1 MIAGAAPYLQSWL
14 QVQRAQLGVPGVQAA
29 VRVGR
34 RLVFST
40 ALGLADVASGEA
52 LRCEHVFRVASQS
65 KWVTA
70 TAVLALVEA
79 GRLRL
84 DDAPWGAGSRSWP
97 IAPPGSAR
105 SACAARWGTPA
116 RWCATDADADY
127 WVLEQPF
134 PHAQAVVDV
143 TAERGSVEGTDER
156 FGYSN
161 IGYALLGL
169 VIETVTGASF
179 AGHVQRE
186 VLDRLAVERTTPD
199 VSPDPDAGLLASGHA
214 ALLPGQSQRRVL
226 PATAATG
233 AMAPAVGLVSTAQD
247 MTSFAA
253 ASWTSPGLLSTAGQR
268 LQREPVL
275 GARDDQGHGYGL
287 GVELDTIRGR
297 ELVGHAGAWPGQISR
312 TFADPG
318 AQIALSVCTNAADG
332 PAEALARGL
341 LALVDL
347 ALAGAARHRAA
358 PPDQGE
364 DLARH
369 TGRFANLWQVVD
381 VALLGGR
388 LLLLQPSDPDPWARH
403 SELTLVDGV
412 LRSGRAPDFGSGSR
426 TLEQER
432 DEAGAVTSVRIGGIT
447 HQRIEAL
454 LARGPSRE
462 DLLSTPGPQ
471 GEAEANRTAG
481 SGA

>member
-14 QVQRAQLGVPGVQAA
+14 QVQRAQLGMPGVQAA

-70 TAVLALVEA
+70 TALLALAEA

-84 DDAPWGAGSRSWP
+84 DDTLGRWLPQLADRAPGVGAVTVRRALGHTGAVVRD
-97 IAPPGSAR
+97 GR
-105 SACAARWGTPA
+105 
-116 RWCATDADADY
+116 DADY

-134 PHAQAVVDV
+134 PHAQAVLDV
-143 TAERGSVEGTDER
+143 AAERGSVEGTDER

-169 VIETVTGASF
+169 VIEAVTGASF

-186 VLDRLAVERTTPD
+186 VLDRLAVGRTTPD
-199 VSPDPDAGLLASGHA
+199 VGPDPDAGLLASGHA

-226 PATAATG
+226 PATAATS

-268 LQREPVL
+268 LQREPAL

-318 AQIALSVCTNAADG
+318 AQIALSVCTNAADA
-332 PAEALARGL
+332 PAETLARGL

-364 DLARH
+364 DLVRH

-403 SELTLVDGV
+403 SELTLVDGL

-447 HQRIEAL
+447 HQRIETL
-454 LARGPSRE
+454 LARGPSHE